1 MIMQLK
7 PQILHFILIEYTFM
21 LCNLT
26 EHKQFKEKKK
36 LKKRYKSLNS
46 FASVI
51 GTNIKSLLKKRIYF
65 TYASC
70 TQLCNNI
77 VQFLQCN
84 PLVGHNSLIPHHTF
98 ETRHCPRTPC
108 DTVII
113 NDNRLFKR
121 PSKPGP

>member
-51 GTNIKSLLKKRIYF
+51 GTNIKSLLKKSIYF

-84 PLVGHNSLIPHHTF
+84 PLVGHNSLMPHHTF